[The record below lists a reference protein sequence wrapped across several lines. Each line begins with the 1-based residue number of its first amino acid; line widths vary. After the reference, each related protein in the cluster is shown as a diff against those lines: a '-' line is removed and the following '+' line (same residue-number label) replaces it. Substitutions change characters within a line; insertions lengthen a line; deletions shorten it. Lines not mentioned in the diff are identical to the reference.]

1 MVIPKLIYDYTP
13 RKSVVIT
20 RRAYGKSEAFP
31 SDDVGLQRHIA
42 SLICYLKP
50 TDNQSETSE

>member
-31 SDDVGLQRHIA
+31 SDDVGLQRHIR
-42 SLICYLKP
+42 
-50 TDNQSETSE
+50 